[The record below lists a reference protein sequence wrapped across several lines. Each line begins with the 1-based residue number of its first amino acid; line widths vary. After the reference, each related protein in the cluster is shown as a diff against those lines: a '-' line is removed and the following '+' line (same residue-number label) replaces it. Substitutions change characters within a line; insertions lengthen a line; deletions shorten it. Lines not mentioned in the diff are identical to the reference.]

1 MRTGRQGWAAAV
13 PIGDP
18 FLQWSGLGPSRH
30 GSSAIG
36 ARDEFIALAV
46 LRHHGP
52 PDKAGMLNAPACS
65 AYPCRDVSVD

>member
-1 MRTGRQGWAAAV
+1 MRTGRQGWGAAV

-18 FLQWSGLGPSRH
+18 FLQWSGVGPSQH

-52 PDKAGMLNAPACS
+52 PGCSTRQHAPHI
-65 AYPCRDVSVD
+65 PVMV